1 MGKLFSE
8 RMCRHFYEEF
18 GIETRVARYHNIYGP
33 YGTFD
38 GGREKAPA
46 AICRKIALAKI
57 KKLDSIEIW
66 GDGKQTRSFLYID
79 DCIEGT
85 LKLFN
90 SNHAEPLNIG
100 SDEQVSI
107 NQLVDITEEISNLK
121 LERKYLLSKPKGVR
135 GRSSNNDNLKKI
147 LKWNYTIKLKDG
159 IKKTYE
165 WIYDSLNSNSTDI
178 NKFTK
183 DSDQLS

>member
-1 MGKLFSE
+1 M
-8 RMCRHFYEEF
+8 
-18 GIETRVARYHNIYGP
+18 
-33 YGTFD
+33 
-38 GGREKAPA
+38 
-46 AICRKIALAKI
+46 
-57 KKLDSIEIW
+57 
-66 GDGKQTRSFLYID
+66 YID

-90 SNHAEPLNIG
+90 SNHPEPLNIG
-100 SDEQVSI
+100 RDEQVSI
-107 NQLVDITEEISNLK
+107 NQLVDITEKISNLK

-147 LKWNYTIKLKDG
+147 LNWNYTIKLKDG
-159 IKKTYE
+159 MEKTYD
-165 WIYDSLNSNSTDI
+165 WIFNSLNNNSADI

>member
-1 MGKLFSE
+1 
-8 RMCRHFYEEF
+8 MCRHFYEEF

-121 LERKYLLSKPKGVR
+121 LVILSDLYLK
-135 GRSSNNDNLKKI
+135 RSGYKSEL
-147 LKWNYTIKLKDG
+147 
-159 IKKTYE
+159 
-165 WIYDSLNSNSTDI
+165 
-178 NKFTK
+178 
-183 DSDQLS
+183 